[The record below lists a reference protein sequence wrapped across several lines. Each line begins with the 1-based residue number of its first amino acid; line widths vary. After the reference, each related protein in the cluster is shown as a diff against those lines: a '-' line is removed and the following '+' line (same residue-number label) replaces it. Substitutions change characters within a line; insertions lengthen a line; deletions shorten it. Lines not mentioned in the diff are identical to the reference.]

1 MAELKVDTVKMHEC
15 SKEIMDLSNTINETL
30 TKIFDRFDNI
40 CTKTHEWSGDSETE
54 FVKRLDIEKIDYYE
68 FKDEIYQYGRYLEDS
83 INYLSNARSI
93 SSGMDIPNFSGR
105 DVLIGLNSYLSNKE
119 KEILYINQWI
129 NKCNVDY
136 ENMNE
141 IDLEDLEKLKQVEL
155 HERTKI
161 IIG

>member
-1 MAELKVDTVKMHEC
+1 MKLIFE
-15 SKEIMDLSNTINETL
+15 NTQLQKNVVTNL
-30 TKIFDRFDNI
+30 
-40 CTKTHEWSGDSETE
+40 G
-54 FVKRLDIEKIDYYE
+54 
-68 FKDEIYQYGRYLEDS
+68 DS

-155 HERTKI
+155 HERAKI

>member
-68 FKDEIYQYGRYLEDS
+68 FKDEIYQYGRYLDDRTSKIERVTT
-83 INYLSNARSI
+83 SNR
-93 SSGMDIPNFSGR
+93 F
-105 DVLIGLNSYLSNKE
+105 NK
-119 KEILYINQWI
+119 
-129 NKCNVDY
+129 
-136 ENMNE
+136 
-141 IDLEDLEKLKQVEL
+141 
-155 HERTKI
+155 
-161 IIG
+161 